1 MLHGKP
7 LWDGG
12 GRSQKAQ
19 KLRSY
24 LPPYLS
30 KEFLIFHLLLQHA
43 DVFDRLR
50 VVLVA
55 MLDELELRPGLEV
68 TLWAEVPLELLEG
81 QHSPGAFVDRL
92 LFDLDLGLLFLF
104 LQRRTFTIL
113 SSFCSL
119 AGLVTNSILFSSLFT
134 IKDQFKEVRF

>member
-1 MLHGKP
+1 MWWGEGLKGPKVAFI
-7 LWDGG
+7 L
-12 GRSQKAQ
+12 A
-19 KLRSY
+19 
-24 LPPYLS
+24 PYLS

-43 DVFDRLR
+43 NVFDRLR

-104 LQRRTFTIL
+104 LQRRTFAIL
-113 SSFCSL
+113 STL
-119 AGLVTNSILFSSLFT
+119 TG
-134 IKDQFKEVRF
+134 

>member
-7 LWDGG
+7 LWVGEG
-12 GRSQKAQ
+12 QKAQ
-19 KLRSY
+19 KF

-81 QHSPGAFVDRL
+81 QNSPGAFVDRL

-104 LQRRTFTIL
+104 LQRRTFAIL
-113 SSFCSL
+113 SSFCGL
-119 AGLVTNSILFSSLFT
+119 AGLVTNSILFCCLFI
-134 IKDQFKEVRF
+134 IKDHFKKVRF